1 MRRILAATGMAAA
14 LVPGG
19 ISPAH
24 GEADEAYRY
33 NLTSMKAGECALLQ
47 GYMSRARAADADWSR
62 YHKAMQQ
69 TWVMLAA
76 KLNGGEVT
84 AAEAEERTAAL
95 NARLPEGGISV
106 AVAQELLRPCEV
118 MSRIHDEYSAMSFEL
133 GEKDEALFAENAARK
148 FQTGGEP
155 APAPTKELDFGPWK
169 FSARG
174 NSCTATHTFKDKTTL
189 TFGFTNFF
197 DGAIKLEGKKLP
209 KLDPQADDYE
219 EVYAKHKAGGDFDDD
234 SAAIFAEGVDYD
246 SYPGT
251 AIFVDGQPVALPSF
265 GVGKE
270 REYVLGAYIQR
281 PYYNVLAEG
290 QEMTIKVL
298 GKEKYEVSLP
308 NPAFWNEMSNCMAQ
322 YPFG

>member
-14 LVPGG
+14 LAPGG

-33 NLTSMKAGECALLQ
+33 NLTSVKAGECALLQ

-133 GEKDEALFAENAARK
+133 GEKDEALLVSNSVPLSIARLV
-148 FQTGGEP
+148 GSEARP
-155 APAPTKELDFGPWK
+155 ARVFNL
-169 FSARG
+169 
-174 NSCTATHTFKDKTTL
+174 
-189 TFGFTNFF
+189 
-197 DGAIKLEGKKLP
+197 
-209 KLDPQADDYE
+209 
-219 EVYAKHKAGGDFDDD
+219 
-234 SAAIFAEGVDYD
+234 
-246 SYPGT
+246 
-251 AIFVDGQPVALPSF
+251 
-265 GVGKE
+265 
-270 REYVLGAYIQR
+270 
-281 PYYNVLAEG
+281 
-290 QEMTIKVL
+290 
-298 GKEKYEVSLP
+298 
-308 NPAFWNEMSNCMAQ
+308 
-322 YPFG
+322 